1 MFFRNLVNGKE
12 LTQIIYV
19 LMTFYCIYFDL
30 NYRDIQIL
38 KFVYLFNFIVLNKL
52 FFIEFCII
60 LLLLTWNIY
69 VNIMNIN

>member
-60 LLLLTWNIY
+60 LLLLT
-69 VNIMNIN
+69 